1 MFSFSTPPIASCVTD
16 VYCNVNY
23 LYINSFNTNIQP
35 PKQHFSL
42 PLCGTRLELT
52 FHNPYNISL
61 FENNNRV
68 IILDLYTISSNGCYH
83 NFLIPICRK
92 YKCCKVRRMHL
103 YGTSLTKQG
112 LERITNR
119 WHGGRKHRKR
129 ILLSPSQVKFGNSIN
144 MLF

>member
-1 MFSFSTPPIASCVTD
+1 MYTAMSIIYISTHSIQISSRRN
-16 VYCNVNY
+16 NVFLS
-23 LYINSFNTNIQP
+23 LY
-35 PKQHFSL
+35 
-42 PLCGTRLELT
+42 GTRLELT

-68 IILDLYTISSNGCYH
+68 IILDLYTISGNGCYH

-103 YGTSLTKQG
+103 YGTSLAKQG

-119 WHGGRKHRKR
+119 CYGGRKHRKR
-129 ILLSPSQVKFGNSIN
+129 ILLSPSQVKLGNSIN
-144 MLF
+144 ILF